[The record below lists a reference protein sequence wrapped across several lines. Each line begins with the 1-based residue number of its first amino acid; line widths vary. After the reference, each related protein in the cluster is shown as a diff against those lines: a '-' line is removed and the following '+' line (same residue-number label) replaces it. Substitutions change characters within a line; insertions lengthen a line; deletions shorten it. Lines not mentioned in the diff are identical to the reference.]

1 MKSLVAEAV
10 QGVAKGRYDTIYLM
24 TKLLEEGI
32 RAVQELPAERQ
43 DVAGEILLT
52 IAGDSDRYQL
62 TAEQIEDVKLAMVET
77 DRGEFA
83 SDKEVADMWKE
94 FGL

>member
-1 MKSLVAEAV
+1 
-10 QGVAKGRYDTIYLM
+10 M

-32 RAVQELPAERQ
+32 KAVQELPEDRQ
-43 DVAGEILLT
+43 NDAGEMLLA
-52 IAGDSDRYQL
+52 IAGNSTRYQL
-62 TAEQIEDVKLAMVET
+62 TPEQIEDVKLAMAET

-83 SDKEVADMWKE
+83 TDQEVADMWKK